1 MLLWSRRARAL
12 VLGAFGAVVLIVFA
26 LPLATVV
33 AAGLAGWWTGPLP
46 SGLSIARFGT
56 ALSGQDLASLSVS
69 LQTAFVAGACA
80 LVVGTWAALA
90 AREAPG
96 WLRRLTDAVF
106 HLPIAVPSVAIG
118 LGLLI
123 AFNERP
129 LLLGGTRWIVI
140 VAHAVLVLAFAF
152 SAVSAALDRLD
163 PAYRQ
168 AAESLGAGP
177 ARVLARIT
185 LPLLLPALGAAAG
198 LAVALSMGELGATVM
213 VYPATWKTLPVTIFG
228 LTDRG
233 QVFQAAASTTVL
245 LIVTLLALIVLGRI
259 RGRAALR

>member
-1 MLLWSRRARAL
+1 MLFWSRRHRFT
-12 VLGAFGAVVLIVFA
+12 VLAVFTVVVLIVFVA
-26 LPLATVV
+26 PLATVLL
-33 AAGLAGWWTGPLP
+33 AGLSGSWNGPLP
-46 SGLSIARFGT
+46 SDLGFARFGE
-56 ALSGQDLASLSVS
+56 ALSGENLASLSVS
-69 LQTAFVAGACA
+69 LQTAFIAGGLA
-80 LVVGTWAALA
+80 LVLGAWAALA
-90 AREAPG
+90 AREAPK
-96 WLRRLTDAVF
+96 WLERVTDAVF

-123 AFNERP
+123 AFNSRP

-140 VAHAVLVLAFAF
+140 VAHFVLVLAFAF
-152 SAVSAALDRLD
+152 SSVSAALDRLN
-163 PAYRQ
+163 PAFRQ

-177 ARVLARIT
+177 ARVLLRVT

-233 QVFQAAASTTVL
+233 QAFQAAASTTVL
-245 LIVTLLALIVLGRI
+245 LMVTLLVLVLLGRV
-259 RGRAALR
+259 RGRAAVR

>member
-1 MLLWSRRARAL
+1 MLLWTRRSRAVILA
-12 VLGAFGAVVLIVFA
+12 VFGVVVTVVFVA
-26 LPLATVV
+26 PLATVV
-33 AAGLAGWWTGPLP
+33 LAGLAGSWTGALP
-46 SGLSIARFGT
+46 SQLGT
-56 ALSGQDLASLSVS
+56 SHLADALSGENLASLSVS
-69 LQTAFVAGACA
+69 LQTAFVAGGLA
-80 LVVGTWAALA
+80 LVLGAWAALA
-90 AREAPG
+90 SRESPV
-96 WLRRLTDAVF
+96 WLRRFTDAVF

-123 AFNERP
+123 AFNAQP
-129 LLLGGTRWIVI
+129 FLLGGTRWIVI
-140 VAHAVLVLAFAF
+140 LAHAVLVLAFAF

-177 ARVLARIT
+177 VRVLTRVT
-185 LPLLLPALGAAAG
+185 LPLLQPALGAAAG

-213 VYPATWKTLPVTIFG
+213 VYPATWKTLPVTIFA

-233 QVFQAAASTTVL
+233 RAFQAAACTTVL
-245 LIVTLLALIVLGRI
+245 LLVTLLALVALGRI

>member
-1 MLLWSRRARAL
+1 MLLWTRRARYLTLTFFA
-12 VLGAFGAVVLIVFA
+12 AVVAIVFVA
-26 LPLATVV
+26 PIATVI
-33 AAGLAGWWTGPLP
+33 AAALAGAWNGPLP
-46 SGLSIARFGT
+46 SDLGTENLSA
-56 ALSGQDLASLSVS
+56 ALSDDNLASMVVS
-69 LQTAFVAGACA
+69 LQTAVIAGGLA

-90 AREAPG
+90 AREAPP
-96 WLRRLTDAVF
+96 WLRKVTDAVF
-106 HLPIAVPSVAIG
+106 HLPVALPSVAIG

-129 LLLGGTRWIVI
+129 VLLGGTKWIVI
-140 VAHAVLVLAFAF
+140 LAHAVLVLAFAF

-177 ARVLARIT
+177 ARVLLRIT
-185 LPLLLPALGAAAG
+185 LPLLVPALGAAAG
-198 LAVALSMGELGATVM
+198 LSVALSMGELGATVM

-233 QVFQAAASTTVL
+233 QVFQAAANTTL
-245 LIVTLLALIVLGRI
+245 LLLVTLLALLALGRI
-259 RGRAALR
+259 RGRGAAR

>member
-1 MLLWSRRARAL
+1 MLLWNRRSRTTVL
-12 VLGAFGAVVLIVFA
+12 VVFGLVVLVVFVA
-26 LPLATVV
+26 PLATVV
-33 AAGLAGWWTGPLP
+33 FAGLAGSWTGALP
-46 SGLSIARFGT
+46 SNLGLFRLDE
-56 ALSGQDLASLSVS
+56 ALSGDNLASLSVS
-69 LQTAFVAGACA
+69 LQTAFVAGGVA
-80 LVVGTWAALA
+80 LVLGTWAALA
-90 AREAPG
+90 ARDAPT
-96 WLRRLTDAVF
+96 WLSRLTDAVF

-123 AFNERP
+123 AFNSRP

-140 VAHAVLVLAFAF
+140 LAHTVLVLAFAF

-168 AAESLGAGP
+168 AAQSLGAGP
-177 ARVLARIT
+177 VRVLLRVT

-233 QVFQAAASTTVL
+233 QVFQAAACTTVL
-245 LIVTLLALIVLGRI
+245 LLVTLLVLVLLGRI
-259 RGRAALR
+259 RGRATVR

>member
-1 MLLWSRRARAL
+1 MLLWTPRSRAVLIGIFAL
-12 VLGAFGAVVLIVFA
+12 VVGVVFVLPLVTVVL
-26 LPLATVV
+26 
-33 AAGLAGWWTGPLP
+33 AGLAGAWNGPLP
-46 SGLSIARFGT
+46 SDLGFTRFGR
-56 ALSGQDLASLSVS
+56 ALSGENVASLSVS
-69 LQTAFVAGACA
+69 LQTAFVAGGIA
-80 LVVGTWAALA
+80 LVLGTWAALA
-90 AREAPG
+90 AREAPM
-96 WLRRLTDAVF
+96 WLQRITDAVF

-123 AFNERP
+123 VFNERP

-140 VAHAVLVLAFAF
+140 LAHAVLVLAFAF

-177 ARVLARIT
+177 ARVLTRVT
-185 LPLLLPALGAAAG
+185 LPLLLPSLGAAAG

-213 VYPATWKTLPVTIFG
+213 VYPATWKTLPVTIFA

-233 QVFQAAASTTVL
+233 QAFQAAACTTL
-245 LIVTLLALIVLGRI
+245 LLLVTLLALVLLGRI

>member
-1 MLLWSRRARAL
+1 MLLWTRRSRAIL
-12 VLGAFGAVVLIVFA
+12 LGVFGAVVFVVFVA
-26 LPLATVV
+26 PLTTVV
-33 AAGLAGWWTGPLP
+33 LAGLAGSWTGALP
-46 SGLSIARFGT
+46 SDLGLTHVGD
-56 ALSGQDLASLSVS
+56 ALSGENLASLSVS
-69 LQTAFVAGACA
+69 LQTAVVAGAFA
-80 LVVGTWAALA
+80 LVLGTWAALA
-90 AREAPG
+90 AREAPA
-96 WLRRLTDAVF
+96 WLGRITDAVF

-123 AFNERP
+123 AFNSQP

-140 VAHAVLVLAFAF
+140 LAHAVLVLAFSF

-163 PAYRQ
+163 PSYRQ

-177 ARVLARIT
+177 GRVLVRIT

-213 VYPATWKTLPVTIFG
+213 VYPATWKTLPVTIFA

-233 QVFQAAASTTVL
+233 QAFQAAACTTIL
-245 LIVTLLALIVLGRI
+245 LLVTLLALVLLGRI
-259 RGRAALR
+259 RGRAAVR

>member
-1 MLLWSRRARAL
+1 MLLWSARSRRLTLAL
-12 VLGAFGAVVLIVFA
+12 FGAVVAVVFA
-26 LPLATVV
+26 LPLGTVV
-33 AAGLAGWWTGPLP
+33 VAGLAGSWTGPLP
-46 SGLSIARFGT
+46 SDLGFARSGT
-56 ALSGQDLASLSVS
+56 ALSGEDLASLSVS
-69 LQTAFVAGACA
+69 LQTAVLAGALA
-80 LVVGTWAALA
+80 VTAGTWAALA
-90 AREAPG
+90 ARDVPS
-96 WLRRLTDAVF
+96 WLRRITDAVF

-118 LGLLI
+118 LGVLI

-129 LLLGGTRWIVI
+129 LLLGGTKWIVI
-140 VAHAVLVLAFAF
+140 LAHAVLVLAFAF

-177 ARVLARIT
+177 ARVLLRVT

-233 QVFQAAASTTVL
+233 QVFQAAASTTL
-245 LIVTLLALIVLGRI
+245 LLAVTLVTLVVLGRI
-259 RGRAALR
+259 RGRASLR